1 MKFLDRA
8 TAGRRL
14 AKVVSERKKTFPSGQ
29 DGSGEII
36 VVGLPRG
43 GVPVAFE
50 VSKSLNC
57 PLEIIT
63 SKKLS
68 YPGQPEYAIGAVSSD
83 GFVVLNPNIPQTS
96 NWQDYVDGER
106 TRLRK
111 ETLANEER
119 LYRLAGRER
128 CTKYDG
134 KCVIIV
140 DDGIATGMT
149 AIAAIETARARGAAA
164 VYLAAPV
171 ICRESFFELNEHC
184 DGLIACEVPEVFE
197 SVGYYYVNFQQT
209 SDNEVVEALR
219 QKLPPA
225 YNHEVRESSINSIG

>member
-14 AKVVSERKKTFPSGQ
+14 AKVVSERKEAFPSRQGV
-29 DGSGEII
+29 SGEII

-50 VSKSLNC
+50 VAKFLNC

-83 GFVVLNPNIPQTS
+83 GFVVLNPSIPQTS
-96 NWQDYVDGER
+96 DWQDYVDGER
-106 TRLRK
+106 TRLRT

-119 LYRLAGRER
+119 FYRLAGRKR

-134 KCVIIV
+134 KCVIVV

-149 AIAAIETARARGAAA
+149 AIAAVETARLRGAAS

-184 DGLIACEVPEVFE
+184 DGLIACEVPEFFE

-219 QKLPPA
+219 QNLPPTHNPA
-225 YNHEVRESSINSIG
+225 FRERSINSIG